1 MGPGAQ
7 LRQIRDKLGIS
18 TREVESRSRQIA
30 ESEGNPEFAISHP
43 WLTQIEND
51 DAALTSLH
59 KLFSLASI
67 YGMSVPEL
75 LLVIGVDSQKVVI
88 YHDLMPLPKTH
99 LTRYQS
105 LEESSA
111 IELPV
116 RFDASWNLNE
126 THLLSRIVET
136 WGRIPLTLLSRL
148 DLRHR
153 LYGYIGLRDYTLY
166 PLIKPG
172 SFVQIDPEIKK
183 LKPAVGRSEFDRPI
197 YFIDLRSEYACGWC
211 EILGDKLLVVPH
223 PLSPS
228 KIRAFALPGEAE
240 IVGQVTGV
248 AMQIAIS
255 QDPTIAE
262 TSESSKQS

>member
-1 MGPGAQ
+1 MGPGEQ

-18 TREVESRSRQIA
+18 TREVESRSRRIA

-153 LYGYIGLRDYTLY
+153 LYGYIGLKDYTLY

-172 SFVQIDPEIKK
+172 SFVQINPEIKK
-183 LKPAVGRSEFDRPI
+183 LKSHIGRTEFDRPI

-211 EILGDKLLVVPH
+211 EMLGDKLLVVPH

>member
-1 MGPGAQ
+1 MGPGEQ

-30 ESEGNPEFAISHP
+30 ESEGNPEFSISHP
-43 WLTQIEND
+43 WLTQIENG
-51 DAALTSLH
+51 DAALSSIH

-88 YHDLMPLPKTH
+88 YHDQMPVPKTH
-99 LTRYQS
+99 LTRYQP

-111 IELPV
+111 IELPI

-126 THLLSRIVET
+126 THLLSRLVEA
-136 WGRIPLTLLSRL
+136 WGRVPLLLLRRL
-148 DLRHR
+148 DVRHR
-153 LYGYIGLRDYTLY
+153 LYGYVGLKDYTLY

-183 LKPAVGRSEFDRPI
+183 LKAHIDRTEFDRPI
-197 YFIDLRSEYACGWC
+197 YFIDLRSEYACAWC
-211 EILGDKLLVVPH
+211 EMLSGKLLVIPH

-228 KIRAFALPGEAE
+228 KIRAFTYPEEAE
-240 IVGQVTGV
+240 IVGQVTAV
-248 AMQIAIS
+248 AMIS
-255 QDPTIAE
+255 QDPMIAE
-262 TSESSKQS
+262 TSEPSRQS

>member
-1 MGPGAQ
+1 MGPGEQ
-7 LRQIRDKLGIS
+7 LRQIRDKVGIS

-136 WGRIPLTLLSRL
+136 WGRIPLTLLSHL

-153 LYGYIGLRDYTLY
+153 LYGYIGLKDYTLY
-166 PLIKPG
+166 PQIKPG

-183 LKPAVGRSEFDRPI
+183 LKSHIGRTEFDRPI

-211 EILGDKLLVVPH
+211 EMLGDKLLVVPH

-228 KIRAFALPGEAE
+228 KIRAFALPAEAE

-255 QDPTIAE
+255 QDPMIAE

>member
-1 MGPGAQ
+1 MGPGEQ

-30 ESEGNPEFAISHP
+30 ESEGNPEFSISHP
-43 WLTQIEND
+43 WLTQIENG
-51 DAALTSLH
+51 DAALSSIH

-88 YHDLMPLPKTH
+88 YHDQMPLPKTH
-99 LTRYQS
+99 LARYQS
-105 LEESSA
+105 LEESAA

-116 RFDASWNLNE
+116 RLDASWNLNE

-136 WGRIPLTLLSRL
+136 WGRVPLALLRRL
-148 DLRHR
+148 DVRHR
-153 LYGYIGLRDYTLY
+153 LYGYIGLKDYTLY
-166 PLIKPG
+166 PLLKPG

-183 LKPAVGRSEFDRPI
+183 LKPNIGRTEFDRAI

-211 EILGDKLLVVPH
+211 EMLGDKLLVVPH
-223 PLSPS
+223 PLSPA
-228 KIRAFALPGEAE
+228 KIRAFALPEEAE

-255 QDPTIAE
+255 QDPMIAE
-262 TSESSKQS
+262 TSEPSKQS

>member
-1 MGPGAQ
+1 MGPGEQ

-51 DAALTSLH
+51 DAALTSLYR
-59 KLFSLASI
+59 LFRHDSI

-153 LYGYIGLRDYTLY
+153 LYGYIGLKDYTLY

-172 SFVQIDPEIKK
+172 SFVQINPEIKK
-183 LKPAVGRSEFDRPI
+183 LKSHIGRTEFDRPI

-211 EILGDKLLVVPH
+211 EMLGDKLLVVPH

-228 KIRAFALPGEAE
+228 KIRPFALPHQA
-240 IVGQVTGV
+240 
-248 AMQIAIS
+248 QILS
-255 QDPTIAE
+255 QLIYLTMP
-262 TSESSKQS
+262 S